1 MEDPGWPAPMDAEA
15 PLETGRACT
24 THKAAS
30 GAEASY
36 MESWGDSIVAA
47 HGETARL
54 ADVLGVT
61 SPPVR
66 IDSMVRSFIFF
77 SFLFWGAGRGN
88 FFACSLRSGHR
99 PRVSGTRR

>member
-1 MEDPGWPAPMDAEA
+1 MDAEA
-15 PLETGRACT
+15 PVETGHACI
-24 THKAAS
+24 THKAAT

-54 ADVLGVT
+54 ADLLGVT

-66 IDSMVRSFIFF
+66 IDSMVRGFIFF
-77 SFLFWGAGRGN
+77 YFIFFFFGGGGWGHLCMFLV
-88 FFACSLRSGHR
+88 C
-99 PRVSGTRR
+99 